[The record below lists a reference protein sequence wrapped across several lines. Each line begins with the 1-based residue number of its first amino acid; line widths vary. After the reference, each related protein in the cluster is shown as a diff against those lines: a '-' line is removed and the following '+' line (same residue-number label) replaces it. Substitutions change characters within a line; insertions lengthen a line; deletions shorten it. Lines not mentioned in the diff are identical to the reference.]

1 MQSIHVRLSASS
13 ASPPAAIALPRGVRL
28 PTTDVR
34 TELDERAFRG
44 WTESSRRAARVVTLF
59 LTDST
64 AGVLAI
70 GAVLRTWELVS
81 AGGIR
86 PLPDYVPLVAMVFCL
101 LPLSLWAC
109 GAYAGGKSRVDLTK
123 IASGVLIA
131 AFLGWVQAQLFG
143 RNTPDLPNKTAY
155 LYSAAV
161 IAGYVW
167 LFRLALDH
175 VVSAGYDQG
184 LLRMKLL
191 VVGSAEE
198 AERLARR
205 CRTTSGCELEIVGRV
220 APWTEEPGPD
230 LGLVPLVGQIE
241 DIGSALSAE
250 GAQGLIIVANL
261 PFTRLESVVG
271 HCFRVGA
278 SVSVLPATLKAISGA
293 QLEVRRSAIGPFL
306 RLRPIR
312 LDVPQLAVKRVMDL
326 VLTLVGLAVIWP
338 VLVLVAIAIK
348 LDSPGPVFFKQARA
362 GVGGKLF
369 DILKFRT
376 MRVGAHEE
384 RESLQHLNEYPD
396 ERLFKIKVDPRVTR
410 VGGFLRRSSIDELPQ
425 LWNVLKGDMSLV
437 GPRPCIPDELKHYF
451 ERDMTRLFVV
461 PGVTGPWQVGGR
473 NEILDFDKV
482 VRLELEYIQSWSI
495 FSDLLILAQTV
506 PALFRRG
513 AY

>member
-1 MQSIHVRLSASS
+1 MRFSA
-13 ASPPAAIALPRGVRL
+13 PPASHPAVVALSQGVHL
-28 PTTDVR
+28 PTVDVR
-34 TELDERAFRG
+34 SGLDERAFRG
-44 WTESSRRAARVVTLF
+44 WSESSRRVIRVVTLF
-59 LTDST
+59 VTDSL

-70 GAVLRTWELVS
+70 GAVLTTWELVS

-109 GAYAGGKSRVDLTK
+109 GAYAGGKARVDLVK

-143 RNTPDLPNKTAY
+143 RDTPDLPNKTAY

-175 VVSAGYDQG
+175 VVAAGYDQG
-184 LLRMKLL
+184 LLRMRVV
-191 VVGSAEE
+191 VVGSVEE
-198 AERLARR
+198 ADRLANR
-205 CRTTSGCELEIVGRV
+205 CRRTSGCELEIVGRV
-220 APWTEEPGPD
+220 PPRTKESHLDDGA
-230 LGLVPLVGQIE
+230 VPLVGQLDDIE
-241 DIGSALSAE
+241 AALSAAR
-250 GAQGLIIVANL
+250 AQGLIIVANL
-261 PFTRLESVVG
+261 PFTRLETVVG

-278 SVSVLPATLKAISGA
+278 SVSVLPATLKALSGT

-312 LDVPQLAVKRVMDL
+312 LDVPQLMVKRAMDL
-326 VLTLVGLAVIWP
+326 VLTVLGLAVIWP
-338 VLVLVAIAIK
+338 VLALVAIAVK
-348 LDSPGPVFFKQARA
+348 LDSRGPVFFKQGRA

-369 DILKFRT
+369 DIVKFRT

-384 RESLQHLNEYPD
+384 REALQHLNEYPD

-410 VGGFLRRSSIDELPQ
+410 VGRFLRRTSLDELPQ
-425 LWNVLKGDMSLV
+425 LFNVLRGEMSLV
-437 GPRPCIPDELKHYF
+437 GPRPCLPEELTHYF

-461 PGVTGPWQVGGR
+461 PGVTGPWQVSGR

-495 FSDLLILAQTV
+495 FTDLLILARTV